1 VTRTPTYAELVAEAE
16 TLAQIEATL
25 VWQDRRDRRR
35 ACLRW
40 LKPWPVAA
48 ITSTDRTTR

>member
-1 VTRTPTYAELVAEAE
+1 MRLPTHAELVAEAD

-25 VWQDRRDRRR
+25 LWMDRRDRRR
-35 ACLRW
+35 ARLRW

-48 ITSTDRTTR
+48 ITGGQRCAR